1 MSKRL
6 LIETRMNSLA
16 LNESKSRQVHPGC
29 LGTLDGPCADFKN
42 ATRNGNFYSRRLW
55 ENVFQDP
62 IVKESLEDRILIG
75 ELDHPGD
82 RLETKAV
89 NACIVMTGYEFDD
102 KQGLLLG
109 TFDIL
114 DTPNGRILKSLLDYG
129 CKIGV
134 SSRGEGDVVTTEGID
149 NVDEDSYNFMGF
161 DAVVLPA
168 VKAAKPGLRESLDRA
183 ESKTLRESLAQ
194 QVSEAT
200 TMAEL
205 DLIKRVVEAM
215 DLPDSDS
222 LTESVNN
229 KAQELTEGT
238 TGSSNLL
245 EDLEKANS
253 QISDLTSTVSK
264 LKEELT
270 TCKSRI
276 SKLMK
281 SRQKLVSELASQKKR
296 VEDLSSEYSCS
307 VIESSDSSRKVEAL
321 QASLQEAKETIEGL
335 RQQIRT
341 TDSDNEMTESRI
353 RGLEES
359 LRKAQELVQEKIK
372 EVSDLTSKVESLKS
386 ESRKKLSES
395 KNRDSQ
401 LRESLGKTKT
411 ALQESKRVHSEFVRS
426 YVEDRCKSLGLNSAV
441 VLESVR
447 SGMDKSQI
455 DRLIES
461 CLERSDRYKSLT
473 FRQDPL
479 LSSLDKGSVSF
490 SGRQVRVSEEDQQTI
505 DFMSEVN
512 KLF

>member
-1 MSKRL
+1 MAQFLQEVLRGTMRL
-6 LIETRMNSLA
+6 V
-16 LNESKSRQVHPGC
+16 ESTQSSTSRGC
-29 LGTLDGPCADFKN
+29 LGTMKGPCADLKRE
-42 ATRNGNFYSRRLW
+42 TRNGNFYSRKLW
-55 ENVFQDP
+55 ENVFADP

-82 RLETKAV
+82 GRLETKAV
-89 NACIVMTGYEFDD
+89 NACIVMTDYEFDD
-102 KQGLLLG
+102 DNGYLIG

-114 DTPNGRILKSLLDYG
+114 PTPNGKILKSLIDCG

-134 SSRGEGDVVTTEGID
+134 SSRGEGDVTQEEGID
-149 NVDEDSYNFMGF
+149 VVDENSYNFVGF

-168 VKAAKPGLRESLDRA
+168 VKAAKPALQESLSR
-183 ESKTLRESLAQ
+183 ESKTLRESLTQ
-194 QVSEAT
+194 QVGEAT

-205 DLIKRVVEAM
+205 NLIKKVIDAAG
-215 DLPDSDS
+215 LPDSDS

-253 QISDLTSTVSK
+253 QISELTTTVSK

-276 SKLMK
+276 SKFMK
-281 SRQKLVSELASQKKR
+281 SRQKLVTELASQKKR
-296 VEDLSSEYSCS
+296 VEELSSEYSCS
-307 VIESSDSSRKVEAL
+307 VIESSDNSHKVEAL
-321 QASLQEAKETIEGL
+321 QESLRNAKETIEGL

-341 TDSDNEMTESRI
+341 ADSDNVKTESRI

-359 LRKAQELVQEKIK
+359 LREAQELVQEKIN
-372 EVSDLTSKVESLKS
+372 EVKVLETKIETLQSS
-386 ESRKKLSES
+386 SRKSLRES
-395 KNRDSQ
+395 SSRDAK
-401 LRESLGKTKT
+401 LRESLSKTKIG
-411 ALQESKRVHSEFVRS
+411 LQESKKLHNAFVRS
-426 YVEDRCKSLGLNSAV
+426 YVEDCCKSSGLDPAI

-447 SGMDKSQI
+447 PGMDKKSV
-455 DRLIES
+455 DRLIEAS
-461 CLERSDRYKSLT
+461 LERSDRYKSLT
-473 FRQDPL
+473 FRQDLL

-490 SGRQVRVSEEDQQTI
+490 RGRQVKANEEEMQTI
-505 DFMSEVN
+505 DFISEVN

>member
-194 QVSEAT
+194 QVNEAT

-245 EDLEKANS
+245 EDLEKANG
-253 QISDLTSTVSK
+253 QISELTTTVSK

-276 SKLMK
+276 GKLMR
-281 SRQKLVSELASQKKR
+281 SRQKLVSELTIQKKR
-296 VEDLSSEYSCS
+296 VEEISSEYSCS
-307 VIESSDSSRKVEAL
+307 VIESSDRSRKVEAL
-321 QASLQEAKETIEGL
+321 QASLRDATETIEGL

-341 TDSDNEMTESRI
+341 TDSDSVKTESRI

-359 LRKAQELVQEKIK
+359 LRKAQELAQEKIN
-372 EVSDLTSKVESLKS
+372 EVKVLTTKIEGLKAS
-386 ESRKKLSES
+386 SRKKLSES
-395 KNRDSQ
+395 SSRDSQ
-401 LRESLGKTKT
+401 LRESLSKVKTS
-411 ALQESKRVHSEFVRS
+411 LQESQKLHNAFVKS
-426 YVEDRCKSLGLNSAV
+426 YIEDRCKSFGLDPV
-441 VLESVR
+441 IVLESVK
-447 SGMDKSQI
+447 SGMDKKSI
-455 DRLIES
+455 DLLVES
-461 CLERSDRYKSLT
+461 LLERSDRYKSLT

-479 LSSLDKGSVSF
+479 LNSLDKGSVSF
-490 SGRQVRVSEEDQQTI
+490 SGRQLRVSEEDQQTA